1 MSRGIHRSKGHR
13 EKKKASLQIGE
24 KKDVHS
30 KRRNFLQKTV
40 KGETCVCCDC
50 EGFHPCTASSGAKET
65 PIQPK
70 PMAGH
75 GPGGCASVQGRRAR
89 PRRADDL
96 YASAPRI
103 RPRSLISLTSPG
115 DVSVSRR
122 RQPRGAEPGRPS
134 TRLGRAPA
142 PDPRG
147 ADELPARAENHGR
160 FTDHMSLRSRCARG
174 AC

>member
-1 MSRGIHRSKGHR
+1 
-13 EKKKASLQIGE
+13 
-24 KKDVHS
+24 
-30 KRRNFLQKTV
+30 
-40 KGETCVCCDC
+40 
-50 EGFHPCTASSGAKET
+50 
-65 PIQPK
+65 
-70 PMAGH
+70 MAGH

-134 TRLGRAPA
+134 TRLGRALR
-142 PDPRG
+142 D
-147 ADELPARAENHGR
+147 ADELPARAENTGASPITCLFARDARAERASSGQRHRREGDGAAACVR
-160 FTDHMSLRSRCARG
+160 DRRRRVRRLWLVKLLLSRGYAVHATVRDPSTRG
-174 AC
+174 Y

>member
-1 MSRGIHRSKGHR
+1 M
-13 EKKKASLQIGE
+13 
-24 KKDVHS
+24 
-30 KRRNFLQKTV
+30 

-89 PRRADDL
+89 PRRTDDL

-142 PDPRG
+142 PDPRD
-147 ADELPARAENHGR
+147 ADELPARAENTGASPITCLFARDARAERASSGQRHVC
-160 FTDHMSLRSRCARG
+160 SRDENENENVSRIIFEILSTFKIKRK
-174 AC
+174 